1 MKKKILTIII
11 TAALSAIMAIPSFAD
26 ATRVVTLGNDLS
38 IQQKAQMLKY
48 FGIEDESAVEIIYVN
63 NDQER
68 YYLGAYIPLEQIGDR
83 TFSCSYVK
91 PTTSGGIQVKTA
103 NLDYVTCNM
112 IATTLSTCG
121 VTNCQVVAAS
131 PIVVSGT
138 GALTGIIL
146 AYQQAS
152 GETLDET
159 KVELANKEMV
169 VTAGLSEQVGQ
180 SNAIAVV
187 NETKYETI
195 ENNITN
201 IDEINNVINNISNE
215 YNIEIDDSQKE
226 EIANLVSEIAQQNY
240 EIESLKKTLAE
251 VQANVIE
258 DTNAP
263 ETIQQEVIERNDEII
278 EEEKKVEEESTTA
291 EDIDTNIDIDINIDS
306 DTEVVISEETSIPEE
321 TEENILDNTDSSA
334 LSDDGTPV
342 QESDTMST
350 VVEQETTAEAIEPE
364 TTTGDTGI
372 ADDGDWEVFNFDEE
386 TTTDIL
392 NDVTEADAEV
402 YPAEESDVIP
412 ESMAADD
419 MESIEPAN
427 EEASMEKDQIIDE
440 EYLIDGEEKSETKE
454 TLYSEEDFANLPE
467 IVDKYEM
474 YTTLKEK
481 LTDYAAEFSEEENG
495 DVIKE
500 MTENILKKFVD
511 YSVKEAKRELAEEET
526 SLEMEEVL
534 IPETDEIPVSETEE
548 DLTTEEEILISEE
561 TEDIVI
567 RKEYENMDLINNDI
581 LAALEKIVYEE
592 LDTNKDVLNSTV
604 TITISEDGEVT
615 DTLQTIYDDVM
626 EIAEEVY
633 SGETNTDEEE

>member
-1 MKKKILTIII
+1 MKKKILTTII
-11 TAALSAIMAIPSFAD
+11 TVALSAIMAIPSFAD

-201 IDEINNVINNISNE
+201 IDEINNVVNNISNE

-291 EDIDTNIDIDINIDS
+291 EDIDTNINIDINVDNN
-306 DTEVVISEETSIPEE
+306 TEIIVPEE

-350 VVEQETTAEAIEPE
+350 VVEQETTTEAVEPE

-372 ADDGDWEVFNFDEE
+372 ADNGDWEVFNFDEE

-392 NDVTEADAEV
+392 NDVTEADTKI

-419 MESIEPAN
+419 MESIEPTN
-427 EEASMEKDQIIDE
+427 EEASMEEDQSIDE
-440 EYLIDGEEKSETKE
+440 EYLIDIEEESETEE

-467 IVDKYEM
+467 ITDKYEL
-474 YTTLKEK
+474 YTALKEK
-481 LTDYAAEFSEEENG
+481 LTDYAAGFSEEENG
-495 DVIKE
+495 DVIKK
-500 MTENILKKFVD
+500 MTEDILKKFVD
-511 YSVKEAKRELAEEET
+511 YSVKEVKGEPSEEET
-526 SLEMEEVL
+526 ILETEEISV
-534 IPETDEIPVSETEE
+534 PETDEIPVSETEE
-548 DLTTEEEILISEE
+548 DLTTEEDALISEE

-581 LAALEKIVYEE
+581 LATLEKIVYEE

>member
-1 MKKKILTIII
+1 MKKKILTTII
-11 TAALSAIMAIPSFAD
+11 TVALSAIMAIPSFAD

-201 IDEINNVINNISNE
+201 IDEINNVVNNISNE

-278 EEEKKVEEESTTA
+278 EEEKRVEEESTTA
-291 EDIDTNIDIDINIDS
+291 EDIDTNIDIDVNIDS
-306 DTEVVISEETSIPEE
+306 DTEVVIPEETSIPEE

-350 VVEQETTAEAIEPE
+350 VVEQETTTEAVEPE
-364 TTTGDTGI
+364 TTTGETGI

-392 NDVTEADAEV
+392 NDVTEADTKI

-427 EEASMEKDQIIDE
+427 EEASMEEDQSIDE
-440 EYLIDGEEKSETKE
+440 EYLIDGEEESETEE

-467 IVDKYEM
+467 ITDKYEL
-474 YTTLKEK
+474 YTAFKEK
-481 LTDYAAEFSEEENG
+481 LTDYAAGFSEEENG

-500 MTENILKKFVD
+500 MTEDILKKFVD
-511 YSVKEAKRELAEEET
+511 YSVKEAKGELPEEET
-526 SLEMEEVL
+526 ILETEEISV
-534 IPETDEIPVSETEE
+534 PETDEIPVSETEE
-548 DLTTEEEILISEE
+548 DLTTEEDALISEE

-592 LDTNKDVLNSTV
+592 LDTNKDILINMV

-633 SGETNTDEEE
+633 TTVETESVE